1 MVYNGIPRFTSL
13 HQLKRLK
20 RTEHNTKYHFK
31 WSIPNRHDLLLAV
44 VPPATVYRPP
54 PHIQLFAVTSPHRN
68 GNPITLSQTTDRLAT
83 ACRWEW
89 VHEFRLPIALKRPYL
104 DLFPCCVEVETIR
117 LGTCYHLSLWPRNGK
132 HAQTYGS
139 RDGKENVDFGS
150 FFDLGSG

>member
-20 RTEHNTKYHFK
+20 RTEHDTKYHFW
-31 WSIPNRHDLLLAV
+31 WSIPNRHDLLAV
-44 VPPATVYRPP
+44 VPPA
-54 PHIQLFAVTSPHRN
+54 
-68 GNPITLSQTTDRLAT
+68 AT
-83 ACRWEW
+83 APAIFNCSPS
-89 VHEFRLPIALKRPYL
+89 RLHLETETRSHFLRRQIDWRQHAVGSGYKNSVFPSLSSVRTL

-117 LGTCYHLSLWPRNGK
+117 LGTCYHLSLWPRKGE

-150 FFDLGSG
+150 LFDLGSG